1 MRHLLS
7 AVCASGIVAIGAPA
21 MGQLTFSETADGEL
35 SDLLGAPTALTLDVG
50 VNTISGSVGSS
61 AGTGATDGSDA
72 DFFTF
77 TLGAGQS
84 IDSVVLTRTGSGNQ
98 SFLGYLAASAFV
110 GQTAEDIDGFALFSD
125 GEEVVGVL
133 PEIGAGV
140 HAFWIQEVS
149 SEIQYSISLNVVP
162 EPASATALA
171 GLGLL
176 ALGCRGR
183 RVD

>member
-1 MRHLLS
+1 M
-7 AVCASGIVAIGAPA
+7 V
-21 MGQLTFSETADGEL
+21 GE
-35 SDLLGAPTALTLDVG
+35 
-50 VNTISGSVGSS
+50 
-61 AGTGATDGSDA
+61 
-72 DFFTF
+72 
-77 TLGAGQS
+77 
-84 IDSVVLTRTGSGNQ
+84 
-98 SFLGYLAASAFV
+98 
-110 GQTAEDIDGFALFSD
+110 
-125 GEEVVGVL
+125 L